1 MSEPCNLI
9 SFDCHKEKGNNIPEN
24 NTLDQ
29 SCLMFAR
36 CRNSNTWAGFYFFKT
51 VFPLAQTESSLKYL

>member
-1 MSEPCNLI
+1 MTEAYNTGPFSETNNIDLIHIFVFLENNYNYSYIMSELCNLI

-29 SCLMFAR
+29 
-36 CRNSNTWAGFYFFKT
+36 
-51 VFPLAQTESSLKYL
+51 